1 MSLQAAELRRGMKE
15 PFRVDDIPFLLS
27 SYLVH
32 DKLPVRLTP
41 ARLFYPK

>member
-1 MSLQAAELRRGMKE
+1 MSLQAAELKRGMKE
-15 PFRVDDIPFLLS
+15 PFRS